1 MSAEKIKKLA
11 AEYFNEIQ
19 NIRQHIHAHPEL
31 SFQEIETSKFVQQKL
46 SEWKIPFTPNIAKTG
61 IVAILKSN
69 KNADKKVIALRSEL
83 DALPI
88 HEKNNCSYASQN
100 AGVMH
105 ACGHDVHT
113 ACMLG
118 AAKIL
123 NELNAEWEGTIKL
136 IFQPSEE
143 KEPGGA
149 SVMIKE
155 GVLENPKPEMIL
167 ALHVHPSMT
176 VGKTGFRSGL
186 YMASADEIYITVK
199 GKGGHG
205 ALPQN
210 CVDTVLLASHIVVAL
225 QQIVSRNAYPI
236 IPTVLSFGKMIAN
249 GATNVIP
256 DEVRIEG
263 TLRTMDEPWRKVVH
277 QKIKQIAQGVAQSM
291 GGDAV
296 VEISNG
302 YPCLKNDFTVT
313 EKSRANA
320 KKYLG
325 DENVEELD
333 LRMTAEDFSFFA
345 EKIPACFFRLGTAS
359 ADGSNSSAV
368 HTATFNIDEQ
378 ALEIGAGLMAYQAMQ
393 HLAV

>member
-378 ALEIGAGLMAYQAMQ
+378 ALEIGAGLMVYQAMQ
-393 HLAV
+393 HLAD

>member
-1 MSAEKIKKLA
+1 
-11 AEYFNEIQ
+11 
-19 NIRQHIHAHPEL
+19 
-31 SFQEIETSKFVQQKL
+31 
-46 SEWKIPFTPNIAKTG
+46 
-61 IVAILKSN
+61 LKSN

-88 HEKNNCSYASQN
+88 QEKNTCSYASQN

-113 ACMLG
+113 ACLLG

-123 NELNAEWEGTIKL
+123 NELKNEWEGTIKF
-136 IFQPSEE
+136 IIQPSEE

-236 IPTVLSFGKMIAN
+236 IPTVLSFGKFIAN

-296 VEISNG
+296 VEVSNG
-302 YPCLKNDFTVT
+302 YPCLKNDFTIT

-325 DENVEELD
+325 NENVEELD

-393 HLAV
+393 HLAE

>member
-1 MSAEKIKKLA
+1 MIEKIKNLA
-11 AEYFNEIQ
+11 TQYFNEIKS
-19 NIRQHIHAHPEL
+19 IREHIHAYPEL
-31 SFQEIETSKFVQQKL
+31 SFQEFETSKFVQQKL
-46 SEWKIPFTPNIAKTG
+46 TEYKIPFETGIAKTG
-61 IVAILKSN
+61 IVALLKSTT
-69 KNADKKVIALRSEL
+69 NADKKVIALRSEL

-88 HEKNNCSYASQN
+88 NEKNNCSYHSRN
-100 AGVMH
+100 VGVMH

-113 ACMLG
+113 ACLLG

-123 NELNAEWEGTIKL
+123 NELKDEWQGTVKL

-149 SVMIKE
+149 SVMINE
-155 GVLENPKPEMIL
+155 GVLENPKPEKIL
-167 ALHVHPSMT
+167 ALHVHPSMQ
-176 VGKTGFRSGL
+176 VGKTGFKGGL
-186 YMASADEIYITVK
+186 YMASADEIYLTVK

-210 CVDTVLLASHIVVAL
+210 CVDPVLIASHIIVAL

-263 TLRTMDEPWRKVVH
+263 TLRTMDEVWRKQVH
-277 QKIKQIAQGVAQSM
+277 QKINQIAKGIAQSM
-291 GGDAV
+291 GGDCD

-302 YPCLKNDFTVT
+302 YPCLTNDTTVT
-313 EKSRANA
+313 NHSINFATE
-320 KKYLG
+320 YLG
-325 DENVEELD
+325 KNNVEELD

-345 EKIPACFFRLGTAS
+345 NEIPACFFRLGTAS
-359 ADGSNSSAV
+359 ENGNNSSAV
-368 HTATFNIDEQ
+368 HTATFDIDAK

-393 HLAV
+393 HLQI